1 MAHTGKNREKLGD
14 RLTGILT
21 RLNNGET
28 LDTHALA
35 AEYSVSL
42 RTIQRDIGRFGHL
55 LDDTKGR
62 HYTLNRNRHGYL
74 SQNDIARIC
83 RFASIQELFPEADR
97 RFFQEKLAQSITVKG
112 FQYEDI
118 RHKTAEFDLIAQ
130 AVAQRNILSFDY
142 AKAGGG
148 ERKSYRIEPY
158 RLLNK
163 NGIWYLVGLDQGK
176 QKTYCFTQIENLK
189 KQPETFL
196 PDQDTAR
203 RINETDSLYHG
214 SHLSEIVIRTDAEA
228 APYFKRRPLLPNQET
243 IRELEDGSLLLA
255 CKNASPLEVV
265 PIVRYWIP
273 HVSIVSPAGLQEK
286 MEQEL
291 RAYLG
296 GNPNLNNMG

>member
-1 MAHTGKNREKLGD
+1 MAKPSKTQTAIAE

-28 LDTHALA
+28 LDTHSLA
-35 AEYSVSL
+35 AGYGVSL
-42 RTIQRDIGRFGHL
+42 RTVQRDLNRFGHL

-62 HYTLNRNRHGYL
+62 YYTLNRSRHGYL
-74 SQNDIARIC
+74 SENDIARIC

-97 RFFQEKLAQSITVKG
+97 RFFQEKLAQSITIKG

-142 AKAGGG
+142 VKSGGSG
-148 ERKSYRIEPY
+148 GRKSYRIEPY

-163 NGIWYLVGLDQGK
+163 NGIWYLVGLDKGK
-176 QKTYCFTQIENLK
+176 QKTYCFTQIENP
-189 KQPETFL
+189 QAESETFL
-196 PDQDTAR
+196 HDEDTAR
-203 RINETDSLYHG
+203 RIHETDSLYHG
-214 SHLSEIVIRTDAEA
+214 SHLSEIVVRTDAES

-243 IRELEDGSLLLA
+243 VRELEDGGLLLA

-273 HVSIVSPAGLQEK
+273 HVHIVSPAGLQEK

-291 RAYLG
+291 RLYLG
-296 GNPNLNNMG
+296 GGGAE